1 MKKSFVCMVSLLLF
15 AGKIPDQSSNH
26 IFPYIKAGLNERQA
40 ASHLLDRFTFGTR
53 SDDIDAVTKLGLENW
68 FELQLKNDFTNNQV
82 NKKLSDLDLLT
93 LTNSEIAVKFP
104 NPGYVLIEAVQEGV
118 IPKNH
123 EGMTE
128 EEVKEKVIQFGFQKG
143 YRAQKELNAQMYAQK
158 IFRAVYSEYQL
169 QEVLTDFWFNHFN
182 VSGTDNQARAY
193 IMTYERDAI
202 RPNVLTNF
210 HTLLEATAKHPAM
223 LFYLDNAQSTAP
235 DSVNTTMKIALDQYK
250 QMKGI
255 KGWFAKRSIEKTKKE
270 TEKEKEKLLNGVPEE
285 FRPKKGL
292 NENYARELM
301 ELHTLGVDGGYTQK
315 DVTEVARAFTGW
327 TVYPLNPKKGNGLI
341 NRLEKNGD
349 KVGFVRQG
357 DFLFRADTHDATE
370 KTILGKTFSAGRSMD
385 EGEEILQTLSQ
396 NPATAKFIS
405 RKLAVRFVSDTP
417 SEELINQLSTVFL
430 ETNGDIK
437 KLLWAIAE
445 SPEFWND
452 QSRRS
457 KIKSPFELVASSLIA
472 TNADIDNTKNLV
484 QWMDKMG
491 QPIYRYQAPTGF
503 PDKAENWI
511 NSGSLLNRMNYGLS
525 LANGKIKGVHI
536 DLTELNHNHEPE
548 SAESAL
554 TTYSSL
560 LMPERDLSETI
571 RLLTPVIQSPDFANK
586 LTQTEVKPKRSHPD
600 EEMNSV
606 LTDDD
611 ISYLMD
617 DDKVSEPRK
626 MKPDKSKET
635 TMNSST
641 NLAQIVGVILG
652 SPEFQRR

>member
-1 MKKSFVCMVSLLLF
+1 MKKLLICVVSLFLF
-15 AGKIPDQSSNH
+15 AGKIPDQSNIH
-26 IFPYIKAGLNERQA
+26 LFPYIKAGLTEQQA
-40 ASHLLDRFTFGTR
+40 ASHLLERFTFGTR
-53 SDDIDAVTKLGLENW
+53 SNDIDVVINLGLENW

-82 NKKLSDLDLLT
+82 NKKLSDLDLLN

-104 NPGYVLIEAVQEGV
+104 NPGYVLIEAIQEGV
-118 IPKNH
+118 IPKDR

-128 EEVKEKVIQFGFQKG
+128 DEVKEKVIQFAIQKG

-158 IFRAVYSEYQL
+158 IFRAVYSENQL

-182 VSGTDNQARAY
+182 VSATDNQARAY
-193 IMTYERDAI
+193 IMNYERDAI
-202 RPNVLTNF
+202 RPNVLANF

-235 DSVNTTMKIALDQYK
+235 DSVNTTMKIALDQFK

-255 KGWFAKRSIEKTKKE
+255 KGWFARRSIEKTQKE
-270 TEKEKEKLLNGVPEE
+270 TEKEKGKLLNGVPEE

-327 TVYPLNPKKGNGLI
+327 TVYPLNPNKGNGLI
-341 NRLEKNGD
+341 KRLEKNGD

-357 DFLFRADTHDATE
+357 DFLFRADTHDAAE
-370 KTILGKTFSAGRSMD
+370 KLILGKPFSAGRSLD
-385 EGEEILQTLSQ
+385 EGEEILQTLSES
-396 NPATAKFIS
+396 PATAKFIS
-405 RKLAVRFVSDTP
+405 WKLAVRFVSDNP
-417 SEELINQLSTVFL
+417 SEELINQLSKVFI
-430 ETNGDIK
+430 ETHGDIK
-437 KLLWAIAE
+437 KLLWAIVE

-452 QSRRS
+452 KSRRS
-457 KIKSPFELVASSLIA
+457 KIKSPFELVVSSLRA
-472 TNADIDNTKNLV
+472 TNADIENINNLV

-536 DLTELNHNHEPE
+536 DLAELNHNHEPE

-571 RLLTPVIQSPDFANK
+571 HLLTPVIQSPDFANK
-586 LTQTEVKPKRSHPD
+586 LTQTENKPKKIQPD
-600 EEMNSV
+600 EEINSV
-606 LTDDD
+606 LTEDD

-617 DDKVSEPRK
+617 DEKDLKPRK
-626 MKPDKSKET
+626 TKET
-635 TMNSST
+635 KMNSSS